1 MASTEL
7 DWGKYVDE
15 QEKLSAKV
23 MFLSYVYITG
33 LTSFSFIHY
42 CLLFFFLIFYFFNFL
57 IILIIFIQ

>member
-33 LTSFSFIHY
+33 LTSFSFVHY
-42 CLLFFFLIFYFFNFL
+42 CLLFFFNILFFNFL

>member
-42 CLLFFFLIFYFFNFL
+42 CLLFFFLIFYFL
-57 IILIIFIQ
+57 IF

>member
-33 LTSFSFIHY
+33 LTSFSFVHY
-42 CLLFFFLIFYFFNFL
+42 CLLFFLIFYFL
-57 IILIIFIQ
+57 IF